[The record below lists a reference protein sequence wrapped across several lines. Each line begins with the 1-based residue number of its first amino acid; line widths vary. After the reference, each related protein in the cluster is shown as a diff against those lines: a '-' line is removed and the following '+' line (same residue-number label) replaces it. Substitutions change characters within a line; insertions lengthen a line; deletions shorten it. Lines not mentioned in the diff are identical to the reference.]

1 MTKFSSEEKVQAV
14 MRYEKGSESLK
25 SIAKSIGI
33 HHSVFLNWIKQ
44 YEHHGEKAF
53 IKGYTSY
60 PTQIKLDVL
69 HYMNEFGTSV
79 RETAAIFN
87 IPSHSTLLSWQKSL
101 ELQGIDALQLKKK
114 GRSSMKKGSKA
125 QKDQTLVE
133 GSVEALQV
141 EVERLKM
148 ENAYLKKLNAL
159 VRNKEKS
166 PNKTKLK

>member
-1 MTKFSSEEKVQAV
+1 
-14 MRYEKGSESLK
+14 
-25 SIAKSIGI
+25 
-33 HHSVFLNWIKQ
+33 
-44 YEHHGEKAF
+44 
-53 IKGYTSY
+53 
-60 PTQIKLDVL
+60 
-69 HYMNEFGTSV
+69 MNEFGTSV

-101 ELQGIDALQLKKK
+101 ALQGIDALQPKKK

-133 GSVEALQV
+133 GSVEASQA

-166 PNKTKLK
+166 PSKTKLK